1 MMPTIL
7 GCISFTVK
15 SSHFIPSHVVQ
26 RTPYYVV
33 IFINMHSALCPLTPI
48 GSPFS
53 AGGPLIPKKGLRRRR
68 VSRRR
73 VGAVVEK
80 PGVFNVKV
88 SVFSSVADT
97 KYAHTKN
104 YQNVGTYVSI
114 IRRKTRFHPFCSSK
128 IPSNFE
134 LSRHMYLGKKTKLL
148 LISPKNPSPQ
158 PLGSMKSWSKF
169 MG

>member
-1 MMPTIL
+1 
-7 GCISFTVK
+7 
-15 SSHFIPSHVVQ
+15 
-26 RTPYYVV
+26 
-33 IFINMHSALCPLTPI
+33 
-48 GSPFS
+48 
-53 AGGPLIPKKGLRRRR
+53 
-68 VSRRR
+68 
-73 VGAVVEK
+73 VVEK

-134 LSRHMYLGKKTKLL
+134 LSRHMYLGKKNKVTVDFSQKSVPPTFGVYEILVKIHGIIL
-148 LISPKNPSPQ
+148 PI
-158 PLGSMKSWSKF
+158 GSMY
-169 MG
+169 GVYLPT